1 MPPRGGEIETWDR
14 LGPSDWLAGPSSET
28 ESIVEKHWDH
38 YCTMSI
44 VHFMAFPK
52 TISGEGEIA
61 DSVAKIAQDPFF
73 GAVEVTWIKD
83 PKERAAAKAVI
94 EASHIQVGYGAQP
107 AVLMGKLNPNS
118 LNEPGRARAVTELKA
133 RVDEAAWIGAR
144 RMAFLSG
151 KDPGEGDRRA
161 ALDALIRST
170 RELCAYA
177 REKGVSLTLET
188 FDHDVDKRAIIGP
201 SALAAEFAEAVR
213 RDHPDFGLMYD
224 LSHQPLLRERS
235 AEALGL
241 LKKHLVH
248 IHIGN
253 SVTVEGRAGYGDLHP
268 RFGWPGGANDVDEV
282 VEFIRALFK
291 VGYLAEGSGERPWV
305 GFEIKPQGEGE
316 TPELVIAG
324 SKRVWQE
331 AWSRA

>member
-1 MPPRGGEIETWDR
+1 MD
-14 LGPSDWLAGPSSET
+14 
-28 ESIVEKHWDH
+28 KHWSH

-52 TISGEGEIA
+52 TITGEGAIA
-61 DSVAKIAQDPFF
+61 ESVAKIAEDPFF

-94 EASHIQVGYGAQP
+94 DASHIQVGYGAQP

-118 LNEPGRARAVTELKA
+118 LDESERAKAVTELKA
-133 RVDEAAWIGAR
+133 RIDEASEIGAQ

-151 KDPGEGDRRA
+151 KDPGDGDRGRA
-161 ALDALIRST
+161 VDALVRSLK
-170 RELCAYA
+170 ELCAYG
-177 REKGVSLTLET
+177 REKGVALTLET
-188 FDHDVDKRAIIGP
+188 FDHDVDKKALIGP
-201 SALAAEFAEAVR
+201 SPLAADFAAAVR
-213 RDHPDFGLMYD
+213 QDYPDFGLMYD
-224 LSHQPLLRERS
+224 LSHQPLLREKS

-253 SVTVEGRAGYGDLHP
+253 AVTEQGRPGYGDQHP
-268 RFGWPGGANDVDEV
+268 RFGWPGGANDVEQV

-291 VGYLAEGSGERPWV
+291 VGYLAEGKKERPWV
-305 GFEIKPQGEGE
+305 GFEVKPQAEGE
-316 TPELVIAG
+316 TPELVIA
-324 SKRVWQE
+324 STKRVWQE

>member
-1 MPPRGGEIETWDR
+1 MD
-14 LGPSDWLAGPSSET
+14 
-28 ESIVEKHWDH
+28 KHWTH
-38 YCTMSI
+38 FCTMSI

-52 TISGEGEIA
+52 AISGEGPIA
-61 DSVAKIAQDPFF
+61 ESVARIAEDPFF
-73 GAVEVTWIKD
+73 GAVEITWIKD

-118 LNEPGRARAVTELKA
+118 LDEAERAKAVTELKA
-133 RVDEAAWIGAR
+133 RIDEAAELGAR

-151 KDPGEGDRRA
+151 KDPGASDRRRA
-161 ALDALIRST
+161 VDALIRSMK
-170 RELCAYA
+170 ELCAYG
-177 REKGVSLTLET
+177 REKGVALTLET
-188 FDHDVDKRAIIGP
+188 FDHDVDKKALIGP
-201 SALAAEFAEAVR
+201 SPLAADFAASVRQEF
-213 RDHPDFGLMYD
+213 PDFGLMYD
-224 LSHQPLLRERS
+224 LSHQPLLREKS
-235 AEALGL
+235 SEALGL
-241 LKKHLVH
+241 LKEHLVH

-253 SVTVEGRAGYGDLHP
+253 CVTEEGRPGYGDQHP

-291 VGYLAEGSGERPWV
+291 VGYLAEGKKERPWV